1 MTYNLSG
8 LGPHTFRRWTSSNNC
23 WGLGLLHATHVF
35 GAKVYVARKLRIL
48 RAPKEDA
55 QEEVGE
61 DSSEVEV
68 VDSAEPPSS
77 SRCVRV
83 ISET

>member
-1 MTYNLSG
+1 M
-8 LGPHTFRRWTSSNNC
+8 
-23 WGLGLLHATHVF
+23 F
-35 GAKVYVARKLRIL
+35 GTKVYVARKLRIL
-48 RAPKEDA
+48 RAPKDA